1 MGVYAIKLPD
11 VGEGIAEAEL
21 IDWNVAIGDVVREDD
36 VIASVM
42 TDKANIEIPSSVSG
56 KVLWLGAEIGE
67 TVAVGGDLIRLEVEG
82 EGNSAAQPNDAANTS
97 AEPIAAVESDE
108 VQSAAAVPEVSP
120 VPSKDASASANKERS
135 PSPDRSSS
143 AQSSAASHGRTLAAP
158 SVRKRARDAGVDL
171 QIVAGSGPAGRIT
184 HDDLSEFLDNGATAS
199 IGARQSGKNLH
210 VEQIKV
216 VGMRRRIAEKMALAK
231 AKIPHITIVEEI
243 DVTNLEDLRA
253 ELNTTHE
260 DSRAK
265 LTILPF
271 VMKAIVEAVREQPA
285 LNAHFDDDAGVIN
298 QYGGVHIG
306 IATQTPNGLVVPVV
320 RHAEALSLWESAAE
334 ILRLSSEARD
344 GKAAREDLSGSTMTI
359 TSLGPLGAI
368 ATTPIINH
376 PEVAIVGI
384 NKIAVRPWW
393 DGQQF
398 VPRKMMNL
406 SCSFDHRVIDGW
418 DAAVF
423 VQKLK
428 SLLERP
434 AMLFVG
440 S

>member
-1 MGVYAIKLPD
+1 M
-11 VGEGIAEAEL
+11 
-21 IDWNVAIGDVVREDD
+21 
-36 VIASVM
+36 
-42 TDKANIEIPSSVSG
+42 
-56 KVLWLGAEIGE
+56 
-67 TVAVGGDLIRLEVEG
+67 
-82 EGNSAAQPNDAANTS
+82 
-97 AEPIAAVESDE
+97 
-108 VQSAAAVPEVSP
+108 
-120 VPSKDASASANKERS
+120 
-135 PSPDRSSS
+135 
-143 AQSSAASHGRTLAAP
+143 
-158 SVRKRARDAGVDL
+158 RKRAREAGVDL
-171 QIVAGSGPAGRIT
+171 QTVPGSGPAGRIT
-184 HDDLSEFLDNGATAS
+184 HNDLTAFLEIVSKAPDGAKPT
-199 IGARQSGKNLH
+199 KNLD
-210 VEQIKV
+210 VTQIKV

-231 AKIPHITIVEEI
+231 AKIPHITIVEEV
-243 DVTNLEDLRA
+243 DVTSLEDLRT

-260 DSRAK
+260 GSRAK

-285 LNAHFDDDAGVIN
+285 LNARFDDDAGVIK

-320 RHAEALSLWESAAE
+320 YHAEAHSLWDSATE
-334 ILRLSSEARD
+334 ILRLSSAARD
-344 GKAAREDLSGSTMTI
+344 GKAAREDLSGSTITI

-398 VPRKMMNL
+398 MPRKMMNL